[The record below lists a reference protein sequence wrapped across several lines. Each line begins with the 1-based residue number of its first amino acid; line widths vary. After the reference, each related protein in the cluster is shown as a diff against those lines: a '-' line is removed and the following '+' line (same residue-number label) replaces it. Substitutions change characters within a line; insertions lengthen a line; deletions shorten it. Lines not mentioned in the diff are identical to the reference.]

1 MEEFAKLSWKIL
13 EHKILYYEPEKFKMS
28 FLNKK
33 SIPDN
38 EYDALEIRYLQLCRE
53 LKQPN
58 YLVHKEY
65 EEFKDVEDISMIEL
79 DWTRPSVNRAFDK
92 LKQEETKYK
101 KRRNKRKKKY
111 ETTRSIT

>member
-1 MEEFAKLSWKIL
+1 MEEFTKLSWKIL

-38 EYDALEIRYLQLCRE
+38 EYDVLEIRYLELCRE
-53 LKQPN
+53 LKRPN

-65 EEFKDVEDISMIEL
+65 EQFKDVEDISMIEL
-79 DWTRPSVNRAFDK
+79 DWKRPSVNRAFDK
-92 LKQEETKYK
+92 LKQEESRYK
-101 KRRNKRKKKY
+101 KRRKKKL
-111 ETTRSIT
+111 EDHNENR